1 MLQQL
6 QNLTSD
12 DIIHGYQTCP
22 LIEFFSEDRCLN
34 GCNVSF
40 AVSQIEDCL
49 ELNFRYVDYQTLAH
63 LSCNSCVYWISVRAT
78 RAQHFFSV
86 RESISA
92 STRFHSG
99 QQLAWHLN
107 NACHAT
113 VQKSVH
119 FSIVIKL
126 QFSHPTIIT
135 DSNDTAVVFLRAHTL
150 LGPLASFW
158 IQSQVS

>member
-12 DIIHGYQTCP
+12 YIIHGYQTCP
-22 LIEFFSEDRCLN
+22 LIEYFFRGQVLA

-63 LSCNSCVYWISVRAT
+63 LSCSSCVYWISAHAT
-78 RAQHFFSV
+78 RAQRFLSV

-92 STRFHSG
+92 ST
-99 QQLAWHLN
+99 
-107 NACHAT
+107 
-113 VQKSVH
+113 VV
-119 FSIVIKL
+119 
-126 QFSHPTIIT
+126 SHKAI
-135 DSNDTAVVFLRAHTL
+135 A
-150 LGPLASFW
+150 
-158 IQSQVS
+158 

>member
-12 DIIHGYQTCP
+12 DIILGYQTCP

-63 LSCNSCVYWISVRAT
+63 LSCSSCVYWISARAT
-78 RAQHFFSV
+78 RAQRFLSV
-86 RESISA
+86 GESISA
-92 STRFHSG
+92 SICEAKPNAILEITR
-99 QQLAWHLN
+99 AIN
-107 NACHAT
+107 PKYCA
-113 VQKSVH
+113 
-119 FSIVIKL
+119 
-126 QFSHPTIIT
+126 IT
-135 DSNDTAVVFLRAHTL
+135 Y
-150 LGPLASFW
+150 
-158 IQSQVS
+158 